1 MDGSLSYVEAEG
13 ESDQLKAEAKAKE
26 LLLKELNLKTWEEAE
41 AAVPEFTKEG
51 VQKFEIKKGK
61 PLPSNFK
68 VSTPQRVIHA
78 LHCACRIPQMFCER
92 AKEAK
97 QHRGEQQPQI
107 QTIAEQG
114 NVRVI
119 AAGNLEL
126 VQADL
131 IFSERERG

>member
-1 MDGSLSYVEAEG
+1 M
-13 ESDQLKAEAKAKE
+13 KAEAKAKE

-51 VQKFEIKKGK
+51 VLQKFEIKKGK
-61 PLPSNFK
+61 PFPNNFK

-107 QTIAEQG
+107 LTVAEQG

-119 AAGNLEL
+119 AASNQFH
-126 VQADL
+126 QAHL
-131 IFSERERG
+131 I